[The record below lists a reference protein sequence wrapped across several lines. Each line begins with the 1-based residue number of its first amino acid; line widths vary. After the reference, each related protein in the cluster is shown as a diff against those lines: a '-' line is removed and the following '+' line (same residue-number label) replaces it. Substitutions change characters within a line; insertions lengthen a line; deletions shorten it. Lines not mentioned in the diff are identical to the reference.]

1 MGSDMAQR
9 HEFKRRKET
18 KVGAAA
24 MKVGI
29 AVLAFSL
36 LCGDAIAAPTQYA
49 VDGLAIGTHLNFD
62 SASYREFKCSRSN
75 QFDGLTWCQKT
86 RSDRERRGSYTA
98 AYSLLHSRE
107 GNVVYVNRSQEPS
120 FFNSN
125 EAEDDIQRYSRKIG
139 ESPRIMKMPHRSGL
153 PDALIAIWG
162 QITLEQLDQESVK
175 LLSDKKGPKRGLL
188 IDFLGNFVRSAK
200 DGLPIYRIDGGPGF
214 VWAASFDQKGR
225 GTLRLAGV
233 DASGF
238 VSPPSPETQ
247 AKSEPSGDRNEAESD
262 RVELRRTIE
271 KLQTELAAA
280 TTTIADLERAKAAA
294 EAAHIEVAKARLDA
308 ETARSEIEQARVTE
322 KAKVEKTIARLEA
335 DRAAAYAKNNRWEN
349 ALHGSI
355 GGMLVV
361 LTASTVGFFM
371 KRQKASGTS
380 PIGVSAQCQNREA
393 EIESYVLSPEI
404 AIAEDAFG
412 RELQEQVAAINATQD
427 ETDGLTGDAAGEQH
441 QARGSEP
448 DQRATDGGGEGAEVE
463 NFANR
468 IGDSLTGAC
477 AASGCF
483 DTASTPT
490 AKST

>member
-1 MGSDMAQR
+1 MG
-9 HEFKRRKET
+9 
-18 KVGAAA
+18 
-24 MKVGI
+24 
-29 AVLAFSL
+29 
-36 LCGDAIAAPTQYA
+36 
-49 VDGLAIGTHLNFD
+49 
-62 SASYREFKCSRSN
+62 
-75 QFDGLTWCQKT
+75 
-86 RSDRERRGSYTA
+86 
-98 AYSLLHSRE
+98 
-107 GNVVYVNRSQEPS
+107 
-120 FFNSN
+120 
-125 EAEDDIQRYSRKIG
+125 
-139 ESPRIMKMPHRSGL
+139 
-153 PDALIAIWG
+153 
-162 QITLEQLDQESVK
+162 
-175 LLSDKKGPKRGLL
+175 
-188 IDFLGNFVRSAK
+188 
-200 DGLPIYRIDGGPGF
+200 
-214 VWAASFDQKGR
+214 
-225 GTLRLAGV
+225 
-233 DASGF
+233 
-238 VSPPSPETQ
+238 
-247 AKSEPSGDRNEAESD
+247 
-262 RVELRRTIE
+262 
-271 KLQTELAAA
+271 
-280 TTTIADLERAKAAA
+280 
-294 EAAHIEVAKARLDA
+294 
-308 ETARSEIEQARVTE
+308 
-322 KAKVEKTIARLEA
+322 
-335 DRAAAYAKNNRWEN
+335 AAAYAKNNRWEN

-355 GGMLVV
+355 GGLLVV

>member
-1 MGSDMAQR
+1 MNYALYLPNIRRNTRAEKQVSTAMGSDMAQH

-18 KVGAAA
+18 KVGVAA

-29 AVLAFSL
+29 AVVAFSL

-62 SASYREFKCSRSN
+62 SASYREYKCSRSN

-98 AYSLLHSRE
+98 AYSLLHSRD

-125 EAEDDIQRYSRKIG
+125 EAEGDIQRYSRTIG

-175 LLSDKKGPKRGLL
+175 LLSDKKGPKKGLL

-200 DGLPIYRIDGGPGF
+200 EGLPIYRIDGGPGF

-247 AKSEPSGDRNEAESD
+247 AKSELNGDRNEAESD

-280 TTTIADLERAKAAA
+280 TTTIADLQTELAAATTTIADLERAKAAA
-294 EAAHIEVAKARLDA
+294 EGAHIEVAKARLDA
-308 ETARSEIEQARVTE
+308 ETARSEIEQSQSHR
-322 KAKVEKTIARLEA
+322 
-335 DRAAAYAKNNRWEN
+335 
-349 ALHGSI
+349 
-355 GGMLVV
+355 
-361 LTASTVGFFM
+361 
-371 KRQKASGTS
+371 
-380 PIGVSAQCQNREA
+380 
-393 EIESYVLSPEI
+393 
-404 AIAEDAFG
+404 
-412 RELQEQVAAINATQD
+412 
-427 ETDGLTGDAAGEQH
+427 
-441 QARGSEP
+441 
-448 DQRATDGGGEGAEVE
+448 
-463 NFANR
+463 
-468 IGDSLTGAC
+468 
-477 AASGCF
+477 
-483 DTASTPT
+483 
-490 AKST
+490 KS